1 MKTPPSRAY
10 GVLSKLKNYTTQF
23 VVKVVYNSLIHPYLN
38 YSIHS
43 WGLASNAIIQ
53 PLINL
58 RNKAIKLISPT
69 NDIYNVLYV
78 IGPTKHGRILLFG
91 ALGYFNWGSLEGLRL
106 PMSYKSEVHVL
117 TAFTEQVVP
126 IHKHITLF
134 WIPSISG
141 TRAVSASP
149 AVRTQEDPNFRE
161 YPPNKI

>member
-10 GVLSKLKNYTTQF
+10 GVLSKLKNYTTQS

-53 PLINL
+53 RLINL

-78 IGPTKHGRILLFG
+78 IGPTKQGRILLFG
-91 ALGYFNWGSLEGLRL
+91 ALGYFNWGPLEGLRL

-117 TAFTEQVVP
+117 AEFTEKVVP

-134 WIPSISG
+134 RIPSISG

-149 AVRTQEDPNFRE
+149 AVIEDPNFRE